1 MQNNRFW
8 AAVSRVLEVMTVT
21 LIAALILAPGAR
33 AASTEKVLY
42 SFTGSADGGN
52 PRASRLIFD
61 QAGNI
66 YGTTGDGGAYGA
78 GTVFMLT
85 PNSSGGWTESVLY
98 SFTGGSDGADPWA
111 GVIFDSAGNLYGT
124 ATAGGAYG
132 AGVVFQLTPN
142 SDGTWTEGVLYTF
155 TGGSDGADPA
165 AGLIF
170 DSVGNLYG
178 TVEDG
183 GLYGYGDVYELTPSS
198 GGTWTQ
204 SVLHQFTGGKDGS
217 KPLNHAVLIFDATG
231 NLYGTTYQGGAHG
244 FGVAYELTPTANGW
258 QEKVLHSFNRSG
270 LDSEDGLTLG
280 PAGVLY
286 GTTAGDYGRNY
297 PGTAFKLTPNSG
309 GTWTETVLHRFRNSD
324 GNDPAF
330 GVVFD
335 SAGNLYGATYLGGH
349 SNRKCLYNQTCGVVF
364 ELTPGSN
371 KWNFHDVYRFKGG
384 KDGAN
389 PAEIILDTAN
399 NIYGT
404 TAAGGVYGAGV
415 VYEITP

>member
-1 MQNNRFW
+1 
-8 AAVSRVLEVMTVT
+8 
-21 LIAALILAPGAR
+21 
-33 AASTEKVLY
+33 
-42 SFTGSADGGN
+42 
-52 PRASRLIFD
+52 
-61 QAGNI
+61 
-66 YGTTGDGGAYGA
+66 
-78 GTVFMLT
+78 
-85 PNSSGGWTESVLY
+85 
-98 SFTGGSDGADPWA
+98 
-111 GVIFDSAGNLYGT
+111 
-124 ATAGGAYG
+124 
-132 AGVVFQLTPN
+132 
-142 SDGTWTEGVLYTF
+142 
-155 TGGSDGADPA
+155 
-165 AGLIF
+165 
-170 DSVGNLYG
+170 VGNLYG

-183 GLYGYGDVYELTPSS
+183 GFYGYGNVYELTPSS

-297 PGTAFKLTPNSG
+297 PGTAFKLTPNSD

-349 SNRKCLYNQTCGVVF
+349 SNGKCFYQTCGVVF
-364 ELTPGSN
+364 KLTLGADN
-371 KWNFHDVYRFKGG
+371 KWSFRDIYKFKGG
-384 KDGAN
+384 KDGGN
-389 PAEIILDTAN
+389 PAEIILDGTN

-404 TAAGGVYGAGV
+404 TAYGGAYGAGV